1 MYSVK
6 NTTCRCHPET
16 CCCPDY
22 EILKT
27 AGSVVFTVARGNDLL
42 DLETLVVA
50 ANTVDELESQLAEA
64 KKDQARY
71 CYAVENMLILSEEDG
86 MFLVEKEAADK
97 LIDAAIASIQEGK

>member
-71 CYAVENMLILSEEDG
+71 RWMQDWHEDRVKGIREFYMAKTRSEYDQ
-86 MFLVEKEAADK
+86 A
-97 LIDAAIASIQEGK
+97 IDAAIASIQE